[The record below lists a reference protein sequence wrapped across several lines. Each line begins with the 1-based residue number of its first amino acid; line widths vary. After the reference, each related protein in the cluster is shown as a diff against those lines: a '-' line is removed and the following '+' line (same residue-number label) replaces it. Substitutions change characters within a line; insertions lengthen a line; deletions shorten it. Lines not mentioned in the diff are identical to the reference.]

1 MVQTSETSTL
11 ENSGYS
17 SEQPLPPTTSPASIP
32 TRPSFSFLK
41 AFLLMTTGG
50 ITLVTLLILIGIW
63 RAGTGFFSLV
73 ESLFNAPP
81 PQPEVAMPTL
91 VVNQIQGVSDLTT
104 AVFTM
109 EAIVPTQQDRKLGNV
124 TLGTTRLLYIAQGE
138 VRAGVDL
145 SAITAEDIVVNEET
159 DSVVVNIP
167 SAEILDHNLNVNHSQ
182 VYDYDRGFL
191 NLGPDVAPQLQ
202 TLAQQKTLDKVLS
215 AACQQ
220 GILDQARDRAQL
232 TIKELLTAS
241 GYSNVKVVSEVSA
254 NHQCAVK

>member
-11 ENSGYS
+11 ESRGYS
-17 SEQPLPPTTSPASIP
+17 SEKPLPPTAASTS
-32 TRPSFSFLK
+32 RPSLTFLK

-63 RAGTGFFSLV
+63 RAGTGFFSFI
-73 ESLFNAPP
+73 ETLFNAPP
-81 PQPEVAMPTL
+81 PQPEVAVPTM

-145 SAITAEDIVVNEET
+145 SAMTAEDIVVNEET
-159 DSVVVNIP
+159 DSVVVKIP
-167 SAEILDHNLNVNHSQ
+167 SAEILNHNLNVKQSQ
-182 VYDYDRGFL
+182 VYEYNRGFL

-215 AACQQ
+215 AACEQ

-232 TIKELLTAS
+232 TIQELLTAS
-241 GYSNVKVVSEVSA
+241 GYSKVKVVSEVSPTT
-254 NHQCAVK
+254 QCAVK